1 MSNRLLA
8 ALSCTVLVGL
18 WAYSLLVYGRLPD
31 RIPLQFDLWGN
42 ATAWGPKSS
51 FLEIPLIFSGIVI
64 LVLAL
69 SALTLHDARLTWLN
83 VPHKERLLRLPLAAR
98 REALSVVWGF
108 VWALLIAVLLIA
120 WLLVWMV
127 IRHAHNAPPP
137 GGLVVALW
145 GLIFAYI
152 AFLIAR
158 LGRSLRRV
166 LERLE
171 DKQGRGQAT

>member
-1 MSNRLLA
+1 VSNRILA
-8 ALSCTVLVGL
+8 ALNCTTLVGL
-18 WAYSLLVYGRLPD
+18 WAYSLLVYSRLPD
-31 RIPLQFDLWGN
+31 RIPLQFNLQGN
-42 ATAWGPKSS
+42 VTAWGLKSS
-51 FLEIPLIFSGIVI
+51 FLEIPLVFSGIVI

-69 SALTLHDARLTWLN
+69 STLTLHDARLTWLN
-83 VPHKERLLRLPLAAR
+83 VPHRERLLRLPPAAR

-108 VWALLIAVLLIA
+108 VWALLVAVLLIA

-127 IRHAHNAPPP
+127 ARHAHNAPPP

-145 GLIFAYI
+145 GLIFACVV
-152 AFLIAR
+152 FLIAT

-171 DKQGRGQAT
+171 GKPGRARA

>member
-8 ALSCTVLVGL
+8 ALNGTTLVGL
-18 WAYSLLVYGRLPD
+18 WAYSLLVYSRLPD
-31 RIPLQFDLWGN
+31 RIPLHFDLWGN
-42 ATAWGPKSS
+42 PTVWGSKSRL
-51 FLEIPLIFSGIVI
+51 FEIPLIFSGIVI

-69 SALTLHDARLTWLN
+69 SALTLRDASLTGLN
-83 VPHKERLLRLPLAAR
+83 LPHKERLLRLPPAAR

-108 VWALLIAVLLIA
+108 VWALLVAVSLSA

-127 IRHAHNAPPP
+127 ARHAHDAPPP
-137 GGLVVALW
+137 GGLFAALW
-145 GLIFAYI
+145 GLELAYL
-152 AFLIAR
+152 ALLIAG

-171 DKQGRGQAT
+171 GKWGSVPG